1 MAQYAVIG
9 LGRFGGSTAQELM
22 KMNHSILGVDRDP
35 KLVDH
40 YADLLSRAAVADA
53 SDKEALEEL
62 GLGHYDGVL
71 VAIGE
76 SFEACL
82 VCVVHLKSLGVNN
95 IWVKAQSRAQHI
107 ILNKIG
113 VSRIIHPEE
122 EMGIRTAQFISYPM
136 ISDYIS
142 LGSGDFVV
150 EITASAQYDGQTLR
164 TLLDQKKERV
174 EVLLIKRK
182 AQITVHP
189 DPGFVL
195 QAGDLVVVLGH
206 FQDLRKVAPKLK

>member
-9 LGRFGGSTAQELM
+9 LGRFGGSTAQELI
-22 KMNHSILGVDRDP
+22 KMNHSVLGVDSDP

-40 YADLLSRAAVADA
+40 YAEQLSRAAVADA

-62 GLGHYDGVL
+62 GLANFDGVL

-76 SFEACL
+76 SFEASL

-95 IWVKAQSRAQHI
+95 IWVKAQSRAQHV
-107 ILNKIG
+107 ILNKVG
-113 VSRIIHPEE
+113 VTRIIHPEE

-136 ISDYIS
+136 INDYIS
-142 LGSGDFVV
+142 LGSGDFIV
-150 EITASAQYDGQTLR
+150 EITASAQYEGQVLS
-164 TLLDQKKERV
+164 TLLDHEKEHV

-182 AQITVHP
+182 AQITTRP
-189 DPGFVL
+189 DPNFML
-195 QAGDLVVVLGH
+195 QSGDLVVVFGH
-206 FQDLRKVAPKLK
+206 FQDLRNIAPKLK